1 MGNMPSSSPSS
12 PEGKLGG
19 FSGGGGLGKIGG
31 DSSEGGGGGGS
42 PSPDNSGSMP
52 GESTPGTDEEPESA
66 DPEEDIVNT
75 VKNVTT
81 STKDPQK
88 ALKAVK
94 SIIQKRYTNPD
105 EAVDV
110 LSKLI
115 EDDDPVMK
123 SITRRLALYI
133 LGK

>member
-1 MGNMPSSSPSS
+1 
-12 PEGKLGG
+12 
-19 FSGGGGLGKIGG
+19 
-31 DSSEGGGGGGS
+31 
-42 PSPDNSGSMP
+42 MP